1 MLDESQITGDHLAPY
16 LRNKDVQWWT
26 INTENLPRM
35 DFSEAERL
43 KYRLKPG
50 DVLVCEGGEAGR
62 SAVWKGDEGTE
73 IFYQKALH
81 RVRPKNSEQSPEY
94 FCYFM
99 EFAVKEGLFSSR
111 ANQSTIEHVTVE
123 KLSNQKIP
131 VPPAEEQR
139 KIAQELSK
147 SMEKIESILD
157 SLDSVKEL
165 LEEKRQALIKAAV
178 TGQIDVTGT
187 QSTEL
192 ETAT

>member
-1 MLDESQITGDHLAPY
+1 
-16 LRNKDVQWWT
+16 
-26 INTENLPRM
+26 
-35 DFSEAERL
+35 
-43 KYRLKPG
+43 
-50 DVLVCEGGEAGR
+50 
-62 SAVWKGDEGTE
+62 
-73 IFYQKALH
+73 
-81 RVRPKNSEQSPEY
+81 
-94 FCYFM
+94 M